1 MEPQKIW
8 RDALD
13 CILNSMGMK
22 KRILISDSLR
32 IVGINVHSIN
42 KKAQRT
48 KQGHLA
54 LTC

>member
-13 CILNSMGMK
+13 CILDSRGMK
-22 KRILISDSLR
+22 KHILNSDSLC
-32 IVGINVHSIN
+32 IVGINVYSIN

-48 KQGHLA
+48 KRDHLT
-54 LTC
+54 LSC